1 LAFTAYD
8 LVLTNLK
15 LSVIKKIFMF
25 RLNKGNVYI
34 RLLNYFAPI
43 SIADFLKIYE
53 YLHKNKLAQV

>member
-1 LAFTAYD
+1 
-8 LVLTNLK
+8 
-15 LSVIKKIFMF
+15 MF